1 MSPVRFKN
9 VYLSLA
15 TKLIMMFIIKFLSF
29 IALVIVVAGAFKMVE
44 NLKMAAS
51 HKLLYAA
58 DIDFDRPARWLLLWL
73 IYGFVA
79 SGQDASG
86 KVFKIYANDP
96 VPDANQANWITGF
109 YFRVG
114 QLPYHSISLRW

>member
-44 NLKMAAS
+44 NQKMAAS
-51 HKLLYAA
+51 HELPYATV
-58 DIDFDRPARWLLLWL
+58 IDFDEPARWRLLRVLE
-73 IYGFVA
+73 GSAA

-86 KVFKIYANDP
+86 KVVEIYVNDRAP
-96 VPDANQANWITGF
+96 HPNPANWISGF
-109 YFRVG
+109 YFRVAH
-114 QLPYHSISLRW
+114 LPYHLISLRC